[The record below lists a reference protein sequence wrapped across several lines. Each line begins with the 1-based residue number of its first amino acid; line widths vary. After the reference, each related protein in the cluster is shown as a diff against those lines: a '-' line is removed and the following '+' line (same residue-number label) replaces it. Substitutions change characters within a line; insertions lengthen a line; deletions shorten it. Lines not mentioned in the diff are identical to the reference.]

1 MILYSKPVV
10 DQVLFNRH
18 YNTFKEIAAA
28 RHTCD
33 YSEAIEKFRLS
44 YQQFEN
50 DLNRIPEH
58 VIINRNARLASWIYK
73 IQHGYKSLTTT
84 FENVIY
90 TNHGIADKVYR
101 YCKEYATVFNIDM
114 DHHSIDVDDDIF
126 MLDVPEREAI
136 DIEARHKK
144 DILDLKEVVREE
156 LDVDYAYMINNIKK
170 AVKIFNQNSQPNFDD
185 YKIMHACE
193 NAVGSC
199 VQIVNINM

>member
-1 MILYSKPVV
+1 MILYSKPIV

-28 RHTCD
+28 P
-33 YSEAIEKFRLS
+33 YAVSFEKFRLS

-50 DLNRIPEH
+50 DLNSIPEH
-58 VIINRNARLASWIYK
+58 VIINRNARLALWIYK

-84 FENVIY
+84 FENVVY
-90 TNHGIADKVYR
+90 TNHGIEGKVYR
-101 YCKEYATVFNIDM
+101 YCREYATVFNIDL

-144 DILDLKEVVREE
+144 DILDLKDIVREE
-156 LDVDYAYMINNIKK
+156 LDVYCAEIVNHIKK
-170 AVKIFNQNSQPNFDD
+170 AVKIFNQNSQPDYND
-185 YKIMHACE
+185 YKIKHACE
-193 NAVGSC
+193 NAVGVC
-199 VQIVNINM
+199 ALIANYNM

>member
-18 YNTFKEIAAA
+18 YNTFKEIVSAC
-28 RHTCD
+28 HGFD
-33 YSEAIEKFRLS
+33 YREAVEKLRLS

-84 FENVIY
+84 FENVVY
-90 TNHGIADKVYR
+90 TNHGLKDKVYR
-101 YCKEYATVFNIDM
+101 YCKEYATVFNLDL

-144 DILDLKEVVREE
+144 DILDLKEIVHEE
-156 LDVDYAYMINNIKK
+156 LNVDYAEIINDIKK
-170 AVKIFNQNSQPNFDD
+170 AVKIFNQNSQPDFGDP
-185 YKIMHACE
+185 KIVNTCTH
-193 NAVGSC
+193 AVGSC
-199 VQIVNINM
+199 VQIINM